1 MRRAAGAPWG
11 RKPAHER
18 WSTRRCGSTRH
29 RPRPSI
35 CGPRAQHR
43 ADIYRSESIHVGPR
57 KRGVIFPGR
66 VPESMALKI
75 RRRSRLRRKEAT
87 DFLGRLADEFGMA
100 VPLDDVP
107 LDEAEAGPHRLLLRG
122 NDAIAIFLEGGIA
135 PTIRGLL
142 VFPAKKRSVTVDM
155 GAVRFIYNGADVMAP
170 GIVDADPGIR
180 AGDIVWVR
188 DEKNGRPLAMDGRS
202 WTDPR
207 WPARRKARRSRR
219 STTWATRSGGSARRS
234 LEVARLRAVLF
245 DIDGTLLDTRD
256 AWVAAF
262 DAGLAAIRKT
272 SLPGS
277 EAAQWIGTPIEV
289 IYAER
294 CGLSGDELAKAVIKF
309 QRVEAESVHD
319 GMRAYPGV
327 REALA
332 SLAAWELATVSN
344 KRRDTSVE
352 ALRATGLLPFFALV
366 LGGDSVPRKKPAP
379 DPILKAASA
388 LGVHPTECAIVGDTE
403 VDVRAG
409 KAAGARTVG
418 VTWGYGTRAR
428 LEDAGVDYL
437 IETPDALPALL
448 RALTPSTAA

>member
-43 ADIYRSESIHVGPR
+43 VDIYRFESIHGGPR

-75 RRRSRLRRKEAT
+75 RRRARLRRKEAT

-122 NDAIAIFLEGGIA
+122 DDAIAIFLEGG
-135 PTIRGLL
+135 
-142 VFPAKKRSVTVDM
+142 
-155 GAVRFIYNGADVMAP
+155 
-170 GIVDADPGIR
+170 
-180 AGDIVWVR
+180 
-188 DEKNGRPLAMDGRS
+188 
-202 WTDPR
+202 
-207 WPARRKARRSRR
+207 
-219 STTWATRSGGSARRS
+219 GSARRS
-234 LEVARLRAVLF
+234 LDVPRLRAVLF

-262 DAGLAAIRKT
+262 DAGLAAVRKA
-272 SLPGS
+272 SISGS

-294 CGLSGDELAKAVIKF
+294 CGLAGDDLTMAVREF
-309 QRVEAESVHD
+309 QRVEAASVRE
-319 GMRAYPGV
+319 GMRAYPGI

-332 SLAAWELATVSN
+332 SLAAWKLAAVTN
-344 KRRDTSVE
+344 KRHDTSVE
-352 ALRATGLLPFFALV
+352 ALRVTGLLPFFVLV

-379 DPILKAASA
+379 DPIFRAASDRKS
-388 LGVHPTECAIVGDTE
+388 VV
-403 VDVRAG
+403 
-409 KAAGARTVG
+409 
-418 VTWGYGTRAR
+418 
-428 LEDAGVDYL
+428 
-437 IETPDALPALL
+437 
-448 RALTPSTAA
+448 